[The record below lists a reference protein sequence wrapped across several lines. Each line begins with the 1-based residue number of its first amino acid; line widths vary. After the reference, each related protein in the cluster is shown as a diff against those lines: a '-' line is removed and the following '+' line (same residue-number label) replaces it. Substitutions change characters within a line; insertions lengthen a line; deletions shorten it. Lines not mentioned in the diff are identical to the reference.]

1 MLSLR
6 IISALLGIP
15 LLIWLI
21 YQGGIWLTIALF
33 LLVVIGTG
41 ELAEM
46 LKKKDN
52 QPLILPVLA
61 GEFVFIFGAWLKWEN
76 WFSLGLGLCFLL
88 LIIYLFSKF
97 PNISVT
103 QLSLSFFILIY
114 VGWTLTHLILLR
126 NLPRGDLLLFF
137 LFTVIWST
145 DTGAYFSGR
154 FLGKK
159 KLAEKISPNKTREG
173 AVGGLLLSILTVLI
187 FNYYF
192 TLFNVPTIVFL
203 CLIISVIG
211 QIGDLLESSFKR
223 ILGVKDSGNIIPGH
237 GGMLDRFDST
247 ITTAPVLFYLI
258 LFLDK
263 LG

>member
-1 MLSLR
+1 M
-6 IISALLGIP
+6 
-15 LLIWLI
+15 
-21 YQGGIWLTIALF
+21 
-33 LLVVIGTG
+33 
-41 ELAEM
+41 
-46 LKKKDN
+46 
-52 QPLILPVLA
+52 
-61 GEFVFIFGAWLKWEN
+61 
-76 WFSLGLGLCFLL
+76 
-88 LIIYLFSKF
+88 
-97 PNISVT
+97 
-103 QLSLSFFILIY
+103 
-114 VGWTLTHLILLR
+114 
-126 NLPRGDLLLFF
+126 
-137 LFTVIWST
+137 
-145 DTGAYFSGR
+145 
-154 FLGKK
+154 
-159 KLAEKISPNKTREG
+159 
-173 AVGGLLLSILTVLI
+173 GGLLLSILTVLI